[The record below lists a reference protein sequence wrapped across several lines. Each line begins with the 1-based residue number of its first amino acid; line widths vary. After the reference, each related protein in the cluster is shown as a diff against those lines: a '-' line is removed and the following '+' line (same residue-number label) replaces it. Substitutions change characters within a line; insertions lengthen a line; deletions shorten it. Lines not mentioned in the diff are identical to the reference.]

1 MKNILE
7 VKNLSFDYSDATV
20 FKDISLNLN
29 EEEFV
34 GISGPNGAGK
44 STLLKLIL
52 GQLKPLAGEIKLFG
66 EKVSDFKEWQ
76 KVGYISQK
84 MVDLNASFPA
94 SVLEVVISNM
104 YKSIGFGLPARKKHR
119 EKALEILNLVG
130 AANLA
135 DKRIGELSGGQQQR
149 VFLARALV
157 NDPELLILD
166 EATSGIDAQSQDKFY
181 ELLQVLRED
190 KKISILMVSHDMLR
204 IHDNVDKLYYLLGDS
219 IELYDMHNDEDHERL
234 NRIIHG
240 APHAFGERSETYH
253 AKIHHGKEKQ

>member
-1 MKNILE
+1 MNKILE
-7 VKNLSFDYSDATV
+7 VKNLTFNYADTMV
-20 FKDISLNLN
+20 FKDISLELN

-52 GQLKPLAGEIKLFG
+52 GQLKPLSGKISLFG
-66 EKVSDFKEWQ
+66 EKVSDFKDWQ

-104 YKSIGFGLPARKKHR
+104 YKSIGFGLPARKKHK
-119 EKALEILNLVG
+119 EKALEVLNLVG
-130 AANLA
+130 AAHLV

-157 NDPELLILD
+157 NDPEMLILD

-181 ELLQVLRED
+181 ELLQNLRE
-190 KKISILMVSHDMLR
+190 KKNISILMVSHDMLR
-204 IHDNVDKLYYLLGDS
+204 IHDNVDKLYYLLGNS
-219 IELYDMHNDEDHERL
+219 IELYDLHNDEDHERL

-240 APHAFGERSETYH
+240 APHSFGERSETYH
-253 AKIHHGKEKQ
+253 AKMYHDKK